1 MINETAICEFH
12 SSCLELRQTIY
23 VTIYNLL
30 LDADHSAVSFK
41 KNWLEYFVFILE
53 FLMELGIKE
62 RNMTGSKE
70 KENCINFLKYDLLRW
85 SFNYEPNFSATKIPQ
100 KIWLHNKKIRKK
112 DRKKTKRTKWLEYFC
127 IYFRVSYGT

>member
-1 MINETAICEFH
+1 MINETAKCEFH

-62 RNMTGSKE
+62 RNMAGLKE
-70 KENCINFLKYDLLRW
+70 KENCLKFFKIRFTSL
-85 SFNYEPNFSATKIPQ
+85 EPNFPATKFQ
-100 KIWLHNKKIRKK
+100 CLS
-112 DRKKTKRTKWLEYFC
+112 E
-127 IYFRVSYGT
+127 

>member
-41 KNWLEYFVFILE
+41 ENWLEYFF
-53 FLMELGIKE
+53 
-62 RNMTGSKE
+62 
-70 KENCINFLKYDLLRW
+70 
-85 SFNYEPNFSATKIPQ
+85 
-100 KIWLHNKKIRKK
+100 
-112 DRKKTKRTKWLEYFC
+112 
-127 IYFRVSYGT
+127 YFRVSFGTWNKREKYGRCKGERKLLKIF